1 MLFNYGECK
10 LPKWLKNPILN
21 VSHLW
26 AYKYLAF
33 QHENKEI
40 AQQLSKFRVMDE
52 YVCDYGLDKLI
63 NGLGFGSS

>member
-1 MLFNYGECK
+1 M
-10 LPKWLKNPILN
+10 N